1 MINSYISAKNQLDKI
16 NHYMKNNTENL
27 FINIDF
33 YNTLMDIRERL
44 QSEINNYEIQQR
56 KLNSRYGKELKRRN
70 LEMDR
75 INRKDKERKA
85 ESIFEEELKLWFD

>member
-85 ESIFEEELKLWFD
+85 ESIFEEELSLWFD